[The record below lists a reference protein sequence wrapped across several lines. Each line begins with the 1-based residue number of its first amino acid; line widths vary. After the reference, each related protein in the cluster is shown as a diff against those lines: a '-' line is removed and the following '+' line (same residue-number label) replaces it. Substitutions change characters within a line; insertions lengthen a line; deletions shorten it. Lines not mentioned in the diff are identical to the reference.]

1 MRFDPFARPTLLLSG
16 KRRSWVRRSAA
27 ALFAAVM
34 AALLLIATSWSGA
47 HADEP
52 KFVAPRDVPDA
63 VAPPDAVVIPALPA
77 SFKSRDEGWIRFSYP
92 ASQEGRI
99 KALVEEANEVKADL
113 AAELQRPVLDFVEVR
128 VARSFE
134 EMAALAPV
142 GMPPPDYA
150 EGVAYARARL
160 VIISLVAPNSAQ
172 PPVLPE
178 VLKHELA
185 HVALFD
191 AVGGHMV
198 PRWFN
203 EGYAVHASGESS
215 IARTR
220 TLWMATLGKR
230 VLPMSDLDR
239 TFPDSSD
246 LTAIAYAQSADFV
259 RFLLRKQDRARFA
272 MFIERLGQG
281 DRFDAAI
288 SDSYS
293 SDLRR
298 LEFQWREENNKRFSW
313 APVILGSSMLWVGAL
328 GLVVV
333 AWVKRRRDTRRRLAR
348 WAKEEAAE
356 DRRVR
361 EAALLQRPPI
371 HVIIRNRGDV
381 PVAFPAPSV
390 QARNGEVILKIEH
403 DGRWHTVH

>member
-1 MRFDPFARPTLLLSG
+1 MKHVGTRSH
-16 KRRSWVRRSAA
+16 RRAA
-27 ALFAAVM
+27 ALFAA
-34 AALLLIATSWSGA
+34 LIAVLMVLLSWDTA
-47 HADEP
+47 HAQEP
-52 KFVAPRDVPDA
+52 RYSAPRDVPDA
-63 VAPPDAVVIPALPA
+63 IAPPDAVVIPPLPPTY
-77 SFKSRDEGWIRFSYP
+77 KTRDEGWVRFAFP
-92 ASQEGRI
+92 ASQEGRV
-99 KALVEEANEVKADL
+99 KPLLEAANEVKADL
-113 AAELQRPVLDFVEVR
+113 AAELQRPVLDWVEVR
-128 VARSFE
+128 IARTFE
-134 EMAALAPV
+134 EMSSLAPV

-160 VIISLVAPNSAQ
+160 IVISLVAPNAAQ
-172 PPVLPE
+172 PPILTE

-191 AVGGHMV
+191 AVGGHAV

-215 IARTR
+215 LVRTR

-272 MFIERLGQG
+272 MFIERLQKG
-281 DRFDAAI
+281 DSFDASIA
-288 SDSYS
+288 DSYS

-298 LEFQWREENNKRFSW
+298 LEFQWREELNKRFSW
-313 APVILGSSMLWVGAL
+313 APVLLGSSMLWVGAF
-328 GLVVV
+328 GLVIV
-333 AWVKRRRDTRRRLAR
+333 AWAKRKRDTRRKLAR
-348 WAKEEAAE
+348 WALEEAAE
-356 DRRVR
+356 DRRAR
-361 EAALLQRPPI
+361 EAAQQQRSPI
-371 HVIIRNRGDV
+371 HVIIRNRGDA
-381 PVAFPAPSV
+381 PVGFPAPSV
-390 QARNGEVILKIEH
+390 QAKNGEVILKVEH